1 MRLLTTALVA
11 SLMACAASLPVPRQ
25 EQLVTRVE
33 PQGPVPSL
41 ETTAVRGLPPKV
53 KQVFVKQL
61 EADMERAA
69 RVGAEAQAIRLEQKF
84 EDEILTRTVKK
95 LSSHR
100 GDRAKQTEDLRELQD
115 MMRRD
120 KRAVEVLSSLLSSSS
135 GGGSGGDDTSGSGGG
150 GGGSNVVSLIGSL
163 VGGSSNGGGGDGEG
177 GGGSNILSLLGP
189 LSGSL
194 SGGISGGGGDSQ
206 DGGGGSNILSL
217 VSGLLGSSSG
227 SSSGGDS
234 QDGGGGGGSN
244 VLSLVS
250 GLLGSSSGGAGN
262 AAGGGGGGTGGSKD
276 PLQGGTYDDLIGK
289 GPFSSVTNGLSRLL
303 MFKFTIFRTVFSLLT
318 SILTSSSSTG
328 S

>member
-163 VGGSSNGGGGDGEG
+163 VGGSSNGG
-177 GGGSNILSLLGP
+177 
-189 LSGSL
+189 
-194 SGGISGGGGDSQ
+194 ISGGGGDSQ